1 MRHCILILTACIFCP
16 GLGNV
21 AHGNAE
27 ASANTSLEKDT
38 SANTLQVGAWSRMEK
53 AAKTFHLNFFML
65 NVRPFIRLYHQV
77 TDKLYPHDHGAQV
90 PQEAGHMLK
99 IVTTKPTDVEPA
111 SDGTT
116 TDEEQIDIIATVSM
130 VGIVGVCT
138 GIIYYNLKAR
148 FWPRLYDQ
156 ERARNKLHELTLGWQ
171 TKPSPTRFPY
181 DFDETWTWPRTCCF
195 SWWPCGCACARWA
208 DTIRIAGLGGYWTS
222 FFSLFVLYMVYL
234 VCPLWF
240 TAVPLFLV
248 MSVQRSRIRMFFA
261 SEGGNLCDPCAV
273 MFCWGY
279 QITQEAMCV
288 EEAFSSR
295 HPGVVSN
302 HESSEVVPF
311 AQERMSDP

>member
-1 MRHCILILTACIFCP
+1 MRHCILILAACIFCP
-16 GLGNV
+16 GVSNV
-21 AHGNAE
+21 AHGYVE
-27 ASANTSLEKDT
+27 ASADT
-38 SANTLQVGAWSRMEK
+38 SREKGTSSNTVEVSALFRMEK
-53 AAKTFHLNFFML
+53 AAKTFHSNFLML

-77 TDKLYPHDHGAQV
+77 TNKLSPQNHGAQL
-90 PQEAGHMLK
+90 PQEAGQMLK
-99 IVTTKPTDVEPA
+99 TVTTNPRDAEPA
-111 SDGTT
+111 TDDTT
-116 TDEEQIDIIATVSM
+116 EEEQIDIIATVAM

-222 FFSLFVLYMVYL
+222 FFSLLVLYMIYL
-234 VCPLWF
+234 GWQLWF
-240 TAVPLFLV
+240 AAVPLFLL
-248 MSVQRSRIRMFFA
+248 MSVQRGKIRLFFT
-261 SEGGNLCDPCAV
+261 SEGGNICDPCAV

-295 HPGVVSN
+295 HPGIVSN
-302 HESSEVVPF
+302 HENSEVVPD
-311 AQERMSDP
+311 RKSVV